1 MGDSFYKKQL
11 NILKSLSPDILD
23 HITRGI
29 EKENIRTDASGNPA
43 ITAHPKQLGAA
54 LTHPSIT
61 TDFHFISAS
70 NGLPLEFK
78 FSTSG
83 RSTGKSSLGI
93 LITLSSSS

>member
-23 HITRGI
+23 QITRGI
-29 EKENIRTDASGNPA
+29 EKENIRSDDSGNPT

-61 TDFHFISAS
+61 TDFSENLLEVITPAISGPS
-70 NGLPLEFK
+70 DREQLFQRLN
-78 FSTSG
+78 
-83 RSTGKSSLGI
+83 
-93 LITLSSSS
+93 